1 MVQLWLSQLAVCSVV
16 SNRECDRVL
25 IMDFHASRPSTRPAS
40 FAIGC
45 RGQWGDGKGVR
56 LASGRT
62 WTCRSYAARISEA
75 MNRWLIIFGVVL
87 IAAGLLWP
95 LLQKIGLGRLPGDIV
110 IERENFRFYFP
121 IVTSLI
127 ISVVL
132 SLILWLLKR

>member
-1 MVQLWLSQLAVCSVV
+1 MS
-16 SNRECDRVL
+16 
-25 IMDFHASRPSTRPAS
+25 
-40 FAIGC
+40 
-45 RGQWGDGKGVR
+45 
-56 LASGRT
+56 
-62 WTCRSYAARISEA
+62 
-75 MNRWLIIFGVVL
+75 RWLIIFGAVL

-132 SLILWLLKR
+132 SLILWLLNR